1 MKITRRQ
8 IRQIINEELSRTLVT
23 KRPKKIGPREL
34 RRLILREAR
43 SLLREHTIPDSNA
56 NINDMDAGA
65 VWDIMVGETEGA
77 EELISAIG
85 SATAK
90 TDGEGK
96 VDPKWGPGALKD
108 AGGGDA
114 AGLKA
119 LAEKIWGADGKS
131 KFVSNVAS
139 IVSALGASEGYAK
152 PEMPAFEGGD
162 GPAVADALSEPGE
175 INIDIGADYGGD
187 IDDFEEYL
195 AYAEVAEEEGKEGE
209 GEGEDE
215 EEKNESRSRHDQ
227 LVLEKWNRMAG
238 LVSLV
243 ELKSDERFPF
253 VGPAA
258 IMPGAPNLGDKGSI
272 DIDAI
277 KGVAKK
283 FLTKG
288 KGNKGD
294 DVNVTMNQSLSNKAM
309 KPTQTN
315 VKAAKTLLF
324 ALLNSGE
331 DMGGAFASSDGEII
345 DGHHRWSGQ
354 RLRTGGDV
362 DHAGVHII
370 DKPSGMDTK
379 EFLTML
385 TVLGTALGRP
395 TKLK

>member
-1 MKITRRQ
+1 MKITRWQ

-43 SLLREHTIPDSNA
+43 SLLKEHTVPDSA
-56 NINDMDAGA
+56 ADINDMDAGA
-65 VWDIMVGETEGA
+65 VWDIMVGDAEGA
-77 EELISAIG
+77 DELLATLGSVKGWAPGELKKIG
-85 SATAK
+85 AV
-90 TDGEGK
+90 DGEG
-96 VDPKWGPGALKD
+96 
-108 AGGGDA
+108 
-114 AGLKA
+114 LKA
-119 LAEKIWGADGKS
+119 VAEKIWGADGKS
-131 KFVSNVAS
+131 KFVANVAS

-195 AYAEVAEEEGKEGE
+195 AYAEVAEEEEE

>member
-1 MKITRRQ
+1 MKITRRH
-8 IRQIINEELSRTLVT
+8 IRRIINEELNRARRGSGSRKV
-23 KRPKKIGPREL
+23 GAREL
-34 RRLILREAR
+34 RSIILREAR
-43 SLLREHTIPDSNA
+43 SLLREHTIPDSGA
-56 NINDMDAGA
+56 DINDMDAGA
-65 VWDIMVGETEGA
+65 VWDIMVGEKEGVD
-77 EELISAIG
+77 ELLSAVG
-85 SATAK
+85 SATPWGGGALKKAGAGDAEGLKAK
-90 TDGEGK
+90 AEE
-96 VDPKWGPGALKD
+96 VWGPGA
-108 AGGGDA
+108 GGR
-114 AGLKA
+114 K
-119 LAEKIWGADGKS
+119 
-131 KFVSNVAS
+131 KFVANVAS
-139 IVSALGASEGYAK
+139 VVSSLGSAEGYAK

-162 GPAVADALSEPGE
+162 ATAVADALSEPGE

-195 AYAEVAEEEGKEGE
+195 AYTEVAEEEEE
-209 GEGEDE
+209 EE
-215 EEKNESRSRHDQ
+215 EEKNESHSHHDQ

-238 LVSLV
+238 LVNIA

-253 VGPAA
+253 VGPATV
-258 IMPGAPNLGDKGSI
+258 MPGAPNLGNKGSI

-277 KGVAKK
+277 QGTAKK

-324 ALLNSGE
+324 ALADIGE
-331 DMGGAFASSDGEII
+331 DMGGAFASNDGEII

-354 RLRTGGDV
+354 RLRTGGNM
-362 DHAGVHII
+362 DHTGVHII
-370 DKPSGMDTK
+370 DKPSGMGTK